1 VSAEIDRRFEKLV
14 EYLLE
19 HQGEAATAVADQS
32 EPRPWMNFSSDTLET
47 KAEDR
52 KEETL
57 HDVFSRDDANEK
69 YVQARQ
75 NEEAKSNEIAVPK
88 LCGDF
93 MASFERDKRAQWR
106 GRIRSVAHAAS
117 RQKGNSQEAGP
128 LRRNSLDY
136 VQRVFLKAR
145 DREKRV
151 G

>member
-1 VSAEIDRRFEKLV
+1 MSAEIDKRFEKLI

-19 HQGEAATAVADQS
+19 HQDEAATAVAEQS
-32 EPRPWMNFSSDTLET
+32 DPRPWMNFSSDTLET
-47 KAEDR
+47 KAEER
-52 KEETL
+52 KEEVL

-69 YVQARQ
+69 YVKARQ
-75 NEEAKSNEIAVPK
+75 DKKAKSNEVAVPK

-93 MASFERDKRAQWR
+93 MAGFERDKRAQWR

-136 VQRVFLKAR
+136 LQRIFLKAQ
-145 DREKRV
+145 DREKTV